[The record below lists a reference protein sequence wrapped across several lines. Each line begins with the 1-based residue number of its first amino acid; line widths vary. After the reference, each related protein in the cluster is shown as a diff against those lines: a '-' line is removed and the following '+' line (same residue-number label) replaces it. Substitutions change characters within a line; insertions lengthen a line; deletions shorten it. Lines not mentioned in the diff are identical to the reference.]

1 MEIICEPPSSEP
13 MSIDNGNR
21 TLSLAPRIRVRRNT
35 CFGRISC
42 SSECKPPSMLRYKSL
57 SAYRILT
64 VTSPSKLSKAAMTPT
79 LPRASTILMKLTLI
93 SQLLHPLPPPLI
105 LKLAR
110 QTDRQACLGW
120 SSSSPQSDSPRFP
133 LPACS
138 SSSSSRPAVSL
149 IPRLGAFSV
158 PNLSPNAA
166 ALLLPLDY
174 DNCTSSCSPRSD
186 GPRSPLLACSS
197 SSSPSSSASIYN
209 RASNM
214 NKNRCSR

>member
-35 CFGRISC
+35 CFGRISF
-42 SSECKPPSMLRYKSL
+42 SSECKPPSILRYKSL
-57 SAYRILT
+57 SAYRILPLAP
-64 VTSPSKLSKAAMTPT
+64 PSELSKAATTPI

-110 QTDRQACLGW
+110 QTDRRDRRGW
-120 SSSSPQSDSPRFP
+120 KRGTRRTYRPSSSPQSDSPRFL
-133 LPACS
+133 LPVCS
-138 SSSSSRPAVSL
+138 SSSSARPAVSL

-158 PNLSPNAA
+158 LNLSPNAA
-166 ALLLPLDY
+166 ALLLPLDF
-174 DNCTSSCSPRSD
+174 DNCTGTCSP
-186 GPRSPLLACSS
+186 
-197 SSSPSSSASIYN
+197 
-209 RASNM
+209 
-214 NKNRCSR
+214 

>member
-13 MSIDNGNR
+13 MSIDNSNR

-35 CFGRISC
+35 CFGRISF
-42 SSECKPPSMLRYKSL
+42 SIECKPPSILRYKSL
-57 SAYRILT
+57 SAYRILPLAP
-64 VTSPSKLSKAAMTPT
+64 PSELSKAATTPT

-110 QTDRQACLGW
+110 QTDHRDRRGW
-120 SSSSPQSDSPRFP
+120 SSSSPQSDSPRFL
-133 LPACS
+133 LPVCS
-138 SSSSSRPAVSL
+138 SSSSARPAVSL

-158 PNLSPNAA
+158 LNLSPNAA

-174 DNCTSSCSPRSD
+174 DNCTGTCSP
-186 GPRSPLLACSS
+186 
-197 SSSPSSSASIYN
+197 
-209 RASNM
+209 
-214 NKNRCSR
+214 